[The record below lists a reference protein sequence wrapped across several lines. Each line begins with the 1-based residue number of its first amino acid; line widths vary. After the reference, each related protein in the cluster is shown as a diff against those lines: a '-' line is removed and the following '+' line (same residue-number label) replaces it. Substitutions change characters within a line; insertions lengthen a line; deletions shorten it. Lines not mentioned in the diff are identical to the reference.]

1 MFVVCVG
8 EYIITSLNFDA
19 RPHMYEKRCFFAL
32 TRRNLRRG
40 VTPTAVDI
48 VISVRHPTSYQRHSV
63 VDRGGVSTQ
72 DEVAQFGIQ
81 WRDSVVVGEAWAWSE
96 ATRSLLTIASQQ
108 TASLF
113 SDASS
118 VVNHRK
124 VMGSKKRHCE
134 YQKKYSSI
142 HVLYSTSSPFW
153 FPRHNADP
161 SRSSYPRVGSPS
173 RS

>member
-81 WRDSVVVGEAWAWSE
+81 WRDSVVVVAGEAWAWSE
-96 ATRSLLTIASQQ
+96 ATRSLLTIASEQ

-113 SDASS
+113 SDTSS
-118 VVNHRK
+118 AVNHRK
-124 VMGSKKRHCE
+124 VMGSKKKE
-134 YQKKYSSI
+134 IVSI
-142 HVLYSTSSPFW
+142 RKIQFHTRIILYIKSCPIFRITIQIRFVARI
-153 FPRHNADP
+153 FP
-161 SRSSYPRVGSPS
+161 
-173 RS
+173 